1 MNPSAAAADLAS
13 VAKSFQFQGTF
24 LEAGFSGYG
33 HIHDTYAA
41 WFQVGRGQRHR
52 YLLQRINHEVFRD
65 PEALMRNIERVTTH
79 LHKRIAAQGGDPAR
93 ETLTLIPT
101 VDGGTFYRDPTA
113 DYWRAYIF
121 IEGARTYEVA
131 ESPDQVYQA
140 ARAFGDFQ
148 KHLADFPAEA
158 LHETIPDFHHTPKR
172 FEALLASLRRD
183 VANRAWTAREEI
195 AFVEQRAE
203 QMSVLVDLL
212 AEGKVPARVTHN
224 DTKLN
229 NVMIDDET
237 GEAVCVI
244 DLDTVMPGLVLYD
257 FGDAVRAAANPAAED
272 ECDLSK
278 VVFDLPIFE
287 RLVAGYLDSA
297 GEFLT
302 VDEADYLA
310 FSARLITLEI
320 GMRFLTDYLDGDVYF
335 KVARDGHNLD
345 RCRTQFKMVRD
356 MEACSEQMSCI
367 VDRAWRCQQN

>member
-1 MNPSAAAADLAS
+1 MKPGAAAPDLAS
-13 VAKSFQFQGTF
+13 VVREFQFEGTF
-24 LEAGFSGYG
+24 LEAGPSGYG

-41 WFQVGRGQRHR
+41 WFQTRLGRRHR

-65 PEALMRNIERVTTH
+65 PVALMQNIERVTAH
-79 LHKRIAAQGGDPAR
+79 LRQRIAAQGGDPGR
-93 ETLTLIPT
+93 QTLTLIPA
-101 VDGGTFYRDPTA
+101 VDGGTFHRGA
-113 DYWRAYIF
+113 NGDYWRAYVF

-131 ESPDQVYQA
+131 ENPDQVYQA
-140 ARAFGDFQ
+140 AHAFGEFQ
-148 KHLADFPAEA
+148 KLLADLPADA
-158 LHETIPDFHHTPKR
+158 LHETIPNFHHTPKR
-172 FEALLASLRRD
+172 FEALLASVERD
-183 VANRAWTAREEI
+183 VANRARSAREEI
-195 AFVEQRAE
+195 AFVGQRAD
-203 QMSVLVDLL
+203 QMAVLVDLL
-212 AEGKVPARVTHN
+212 AGGQLPARVTHN

-272 ECDLSK
+272 ERDLAK

-287 RLVAGYLDSA
+287 RLVAGYVDSA
-297 GEFLT
+297 CAFLSP
-302 VDEADYLA
+302 VEASYLA

-320 GMRFLTDYLDGDVYF
+320 GMRFLTDYLDGDIYF

-356 MEACSEQMSCI
+356 MEACFDQMSRTVELCWN
-367 VDRAWRCQQN
+367 RSR